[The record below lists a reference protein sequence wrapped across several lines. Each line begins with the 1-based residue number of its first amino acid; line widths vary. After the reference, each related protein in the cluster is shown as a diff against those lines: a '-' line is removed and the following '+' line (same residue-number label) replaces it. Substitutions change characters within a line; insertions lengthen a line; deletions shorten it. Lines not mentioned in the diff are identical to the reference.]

1 VVDEKGTDCYS
12 KVGKSEMSNILYHNM
27 LEFRKPLAEMMSS
40 SGQVWEMCK
49 KLQADNAPPRGERDE
64 AGDSADS
71 GGSLYYF
78 DEYATEKYQDLLRN
92 ALYSVDAKD
101 GKDAKVTA
109 VKLCQDLLV
118 VMTEL
123 VQEFLT
129 LLFQPILVVKL
140 GDVLKTITAPIDEM
154 IPEPLQDL
162 ISAGE
167 KVDQCLNL
175 ILAEILN
182 GVVAKNTPTHYD
194 AVIKAFGSS
203 KHGSSTQ
210 VPDCLGGSGKTIRR
224 SGAVTAVV
232 EKKDGEKK
240 EETPASPT
248 SVEHEKRV
256 VIMVKKA
263 GEDEAVPVEIER
275 GRGMTVANFKAAA
288 AAKLKLAGAPA
299 DLTFVSAGHPEFNNN
314 DAKLAEVLDGFDEED
329 HVLEV
334 SSSNAADHKEMKANI
349 MNDPT
354 NDKNLSLAA
363 RKNFKEYEKQRDE
376 NLKTL
381 QDALGFAVTLNCD
394 YVALNKAASDRGYEN
409 RCGEVVWGSLLEHLA
424 NGIKKFSQDDLCK
437 ETLVDA
443 IKAKHTVIIRNN
455 DSEELPTYNNLRV
468 RNGELVLEF
477 KSDNFWCNVDA
488 IDSDEGLKMLE
499 STL

>member
-1 VVDEKGTDCYS
+1 
-12 KVGKSEMSNILYHNM
+12 M
-27 LEFRKPLAEMMSS
+27 
-40 SGQVWEMCK
+40 
-49 KLQADNAPPRGERDE
+49 
-64 AGDSADS
+64 
-71 GGSLYYF
+71 
-78 DEYATEKYQDLLRN
+78 
-92 ALYSVDAKD
+92 
-101 GKDAKVTA
+101 
-109 VKLCQDLLV
+109 
-118 VMTEL
+118 
-123 VQEFLT
+123 
-129 LLFQPILVVKL
+129 
-140 GDVLKTITAPIDEM
+140 
-154 IPEPLQDL
+154 
-162 ISAGE
+162 
-167 KVDQCLNL
+167 
-175 ILAEILN
+175 
-182 GVVAKNTPTHYD
+182 HYD
-194 AVIKAFGSS
+194 TVIKAFGSS

-224 SGAVTAVV
+224 TGAVATDV

-248 SVEHEKRV
+248 SGDHEKRV

-363 RKNFKEYEKQRDE
+363 RKNFKEYEKQRDD

-394 YVALNKAASDRGYEN
+394 YIALNKAATDRGYEN

-424 NGIKKFSQDDLCK
+424 NGIKKFNQDDLCK
-437 ETLVDA
+437 ETLVEA

-488 IDSDEGLKMLE
+488 IDGEEGLKMLE